1 MFVATSQDFQTKWD
15 KVLHT
20 AEMNLV
26 QIFNME
32 LDKVKQNCKS
42 ILITI
47 SKETTQIVS
56 KKERLQLENKK
67 LKLKSFLKLQD
78 R

>member
-15 KVLHT
+15 EVLHT
-20 AEMNLV
+20 ADMNLV

-56 KKERLQLENKK
+56 KKERLQLDNKK

>member
-15 KVLHT
+15 EILHT

-26 QIFNME
+26 QIFNVE
-32 LDKVKQNCKS
+32 LDKVKQNWKS

-56 KKERLQLENKK
+56 EKERLQLESK

>member
-1 MFVATSQDFQTKWD
+1 
-15 KVLHT
+15 
-20 AEMNLV
+20 MNLV
-26 QIFNME
+26 QIFKME

>member
-15 KVLHT
+15 EVLHT

-67 LKLKSFLKLQD
+67 LKLKCFLKLQD

>member
-15 KVLHT
+15 EILHT

>member
-15 KVLHT
+15 EILHT

-26 QIFNME
+26 QIFNVE
-32 LDKVKQNCKS
+32 LDKVKQNWKS

-47 SKETTQIVS
+47 SKETTRRVS
-56 KKERLQLENKK
+56 EKERLQPENKK

>member
-15 KVLHT
+15 EVLHT

-56 KKERLQLENKK
+56 KKERLQLDNKK

>member
-1 MFVATSQDFQTKWD
+1 MFVATSQDFQTKSD
-15 KVLHT
+15 EVLHT

>member
-15 KVLHT
+15 EILHT

-26 QIFNME
+26 QNFNVE
-32 LDKVKQNCKS
+32 LDKVKQNWKS

-56 KKERLQLENKK
+56 EKERLQLENK

>member
-1 MFVATSQDFQTKWD
+1 MFVATSQDSQTKWD
-15 KVLHT
+15 EVLHT

>member
-15 KVLHT
+15 EILHT

-26 QIFNME
+26 QNFNVE
-32 LDKVKQNCKS
+32 LDKVKQNWKS

-56 KKERLQLENKK
+56 EKERLQLESK

>member
-1 MFVATSQDFQTKWD
+1 MFVATSQDFHTKWD
-15 KVLHT
+15 EVLHT

>member
-15 KVLHT
+15 EVLHT

>member
-15 KVLHT
+15 EVLHT

-47 SKETTQIVS
+47 SKKTTQIVS